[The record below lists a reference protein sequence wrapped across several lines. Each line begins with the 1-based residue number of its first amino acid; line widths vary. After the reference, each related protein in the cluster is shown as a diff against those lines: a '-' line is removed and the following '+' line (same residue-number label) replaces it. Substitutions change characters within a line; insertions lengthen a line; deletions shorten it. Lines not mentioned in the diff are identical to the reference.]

1 MALYQNKNKKFTPTI
16 KFYSLMRKV
25 IFSAIYILF
34 FAIGVSVSSAWS
46 LNPYDEYDEILT
58 NAASFECLRD
68 FSEEE
73 IYQEIE
79 DLKDDEVKWNAS
91 GTSLLSIM
99 RLNLF
104 PIEKLTPY
112 LDSDDHQQRQ
122 FIAHIIRR
130 SNYSYHSDRLF
141 EVLVESLRSDYI
153 NSDEPSVL
161 FCAGGY
167 FFLNAYMAFDDLL
180 FNGSFAKKYLLE
192 GLSSRCRQQ
201 KKFCAILLG
210 ENRIFEELDKTL
222 NILCENLK
230 DDGWMSN
237 GCHAFAA
244 LYSYGPSISEKLVPY
259 HTLGDTQ
266 SRLAIEVL
274 WKEFGKNPKDINL
287 ENVEIGT
294 TFGHTPVWSGD
305 SLQYL
310 INYNKNGHYK
320 MYGSLNYYKN

>member
-1 MALYQNKNKKFTPTI
+1 MINTTI
-16 KFYSLMRKV
+16 L
-25 IFSAIYILF
+25 II

-58 NAASFECLRD
+58 NSASFEFLRN

-79 DLKDDEVKWNAS
+79 DLRDDEVKWNAS

-180 FNGSFAKKYLLE
+180 VNGIFAKKYLLE
-192 GLSSRCRQQ
+192 GLNSRCRQQ
-201 KKFCAILLG
+201 KFFCAILLG
-210 ENRIFEELDKTL
+210 ENRIFEELDNTL
-222 NILCENLK
+222 DILCNNLK
-230 DDGWMSN
+230 DDGRMSN

-244 LYSYGPSISEKLVPY
+244 LYSFGPSISEKLVT
-259 HTLGDTQ
+259 HHNRGDRQ
-266 SRLAIEVL
+266 SKRAIEIL
-274 WKEFGKNPKDINL
+274 WREFGTNPKGMNL
-287 ENVEIGT
+287 KNVVIGT
-294 TFGHTPVWSGD
+294 TFGHTPAWSGD
-305 SLQYL
+305 SLKYL
-310 INYNKNGHYK
+310 INYNKHGHYRLH
-320 MYGSLNYYKN
+320 GSLNYYKNK